1 VDGNVTANNTR
12 FGSRGEVK
20 GGLKGVT
27 CVCVFGDGGRWE
39 EDESR

>member
-1 VDGNVTANNTR
+1 MLLQIMPDLVALVKR
-12 FGSRGEVK
+12 VK

-39 EDESR
+39 GDESR